1 LSCGFWQPAAVNS
14 LKQPSEKM
22 FAESGLQLA
31 ACSLQLLCYFCNP
44 LTWKSMRIKDHEFK
58 KFISRTKV
66 QVQVRRLAKQINED
80 YKEKSPVF
88 LPILNGSFMF
98 AADLIKSI
106 EVPCRVSFVKVSS
119 YSGAAST
126 GQLKSLIGLEES
138 LFNQD
143 IIIVEDIVDTGLTLQ
158 RIVQELKSL
167 GTKSVEV
174 VSLLRKQPAR
184 EKKISVK
191 YVGFEIENEFVL
203 GYGLDY
209 DGLGR
214 NFTDIFELD
223 QNSQSPQS

>member
-1 LSCGFWQPAAVNS
+1 
-14 LKQPSEKM
+14 
-22 FAESGLQLA
+22 
-31 ACSLQLLCYFCNP
+31 
-44 LTWKSMRIKDHEFK
+44 MRIKDLEFK

-66 QVQVRRLAKQINED
+66 QVHVRQLAKQINED
-80 YKEKSPVF
+80 YNDKSPVF

-98 AADLIKSI
+98 ASDLIKNI

-119 YSGAAST
+119 YSGTTSS

-167 GTKSVEV
+167 GTRSVEV

-184 EKKISVK
+184 EKKIHVK

-223 QNSQSPQS
+223 QNSESPQS